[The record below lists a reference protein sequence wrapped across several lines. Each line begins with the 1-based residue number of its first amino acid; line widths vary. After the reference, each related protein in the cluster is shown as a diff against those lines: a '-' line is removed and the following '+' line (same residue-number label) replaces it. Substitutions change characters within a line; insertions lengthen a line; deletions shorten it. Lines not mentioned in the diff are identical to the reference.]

1 MSRRAVTTQRHTP
14 VLTLAATFLMLLSNL
29 AFYGCK
35 HNRHTADPH
44 LQKMDEMLT
53 AQLPPG
59 TPQARVQYFIRSRG
73 YQFEEAPDKD
83 SLRALVRHVDSETLQ
98 PSLAHVTFR
107 FDSSGKLVTFE
118 LQPTPEG
125 PLRP

>member
-1 MSRRAVTTQRHTP
+1 MTRRGGTTQRN
-14 VLTLAATFLMLLSNL
+14 TLALALLAILPLLFLNLLS
-29 AFYGCK
+29 YGCK

-44 LQKMDEMLT
+44 LQKIDEMLT

-59 TPQARVQYFIRSRG
+59 TPRARVQYFIRSRG
-73 YQFEEAPDKD
+73 YQFEEPPDKD
-83 SLRALVRHVDSETLQ
+83 SLRALVRHVDSETLE

-107 FDSSGKLVTFE
+107 FDSGGKLVTFE
-118 LQPTPEG
+118 VQPTPEG